1 MTNKEA
7 IKILTQAK
15 EDLIQRNGKT
25 VFCFALIKA
34 IAALVEK
41 DEREQKAKALKEQH
55 KNKCRDCENFC
66 FAYGGLSTT
75 LGHCAILDAPF
86 TDNRK
91 ASNRAC
97 KNFVKDQDPLMVRLR
112 EEKR

>member
-7 IKILTQAK
+7 IEILTK
-15 EDLIQRNGKT
+15 TSIFLSRRNGKQAYLIALT
-25 VFCFALIKA
+25 KAIKALI
-34 IAALVEK
+34 EK
-41 DEREQKAKALKEQH
+41 DEREQKAKALKEQYKH
-55 KNKCRDCENFC
+55 KCRDCDNFS

-75 LGHCAILDAPF
+75 LGHCAILDEPF

-97 KNFVKDQDPLMVRLR
+97 KNFIDYR
-112 EEKR
+112 EANDNEN

>member
-55 KNKCRDCENFC
+55 KNKCRDCKQFG
-66 FAYGGLSTT
+66 FGDGGLNPCY
-75 LGHCAILDAPF
+75 GNCALRDAPF
-86 TDNRK
+86 DFSRN
-91 ASNRAC
+91 ANNRAC
-97 KNFVKDQDPLMVRLR
+97 KQFEYD
-112 EEKR
+112 EEAADNE

>member
-7 IKILTQAK
+7 IEILTK
-15 EDLIQRNGKT
+15 TSIFLSRRNGKHAYLIALT
-25 VFCFALIKA
+25 KAIKALI
-34 IAALVEK
+34 EK

-55 KNKCRDCENFC
+55 KHKCRDCENFC

-75 LGHCAILDAPF
+75 LGHCAIRDKALIY
-86 TDNRK
+86 TDSRK

-97 KNFVKDQDPLMVRLR
+97 KDFISIKEVNDNED
-112 EEKR
+112 